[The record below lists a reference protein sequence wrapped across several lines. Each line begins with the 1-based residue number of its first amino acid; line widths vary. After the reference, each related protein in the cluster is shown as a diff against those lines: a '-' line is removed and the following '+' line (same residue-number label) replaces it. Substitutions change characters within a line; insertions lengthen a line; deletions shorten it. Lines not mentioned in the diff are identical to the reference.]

1 MGNFGVGGMSNW
13 IRIMNFKTGF
23 SCFLIAL
30 MAMVGNLQANVR
42 IKDIVSLQG
51 VRENQLI
58 GYGLVVGLNGTG
70 DSLRNSPFTENS
82 LKAMLDR
89 LGIGQSNVGMRTKN
103 VAAVVVTAKLPAFA
117 NPGLKIDVT
126 VSSIG
131 DASGLRGGTLL
142 LTPLYGADGEVYAAS
157 QGALIVSGFSAE
169 GDAASVV
176 TNVPTTGR
184 IPGGASVETAA
195 PGNLNDEK
203 KLVLQLTNPD
213 FNTVISITDRINQYT
228 KRRFGRK
235 LARERDQL
243 SLEIVAP
250 KTITNA
256 RFFAN
261 IGNLTVR
268 PDTPARII
276 VDERTGT
283 VIIGAN
289 VKVSKVAITHGGLTV
304 SITELPRISQ
314 PEPFSDGVTAVEPNT
329 LLTVQEDGSAIGIVE
344 GPDLQQLVKG
354 LNMMGAKPTG
364 IIAILQGIKSA
375 GAIQAELVVQ

>member
-1 MGNFGVGGMSNW
+1 MKGNGVIKMSF
-13 IRIMNFKTGF
+13 RSGF
-23 SCFLIAL
+23 FFLIIVLVAF
-30 MAMVGNLQANVR
+30 AGNAQANVR

-51 VRENQLI
+51 VRDNQLI
-58 GYGLVVGLNGTG
+58 GYGLVVGLAGSG

-131 DASGLRGGTLL
+131 DASTLRGGTLL
-142 LTPLYGADGEVYAAS
+142 LTPLYGADGEIYAAG
-157 QGALIVSGFSAE
+157 QGGLIVSGFSAGGAGAE
-169 GDAASVV
+169 V
-176 TNVPTTGR
+176 TNNVPTTAR
-184 IPGGASVETAA
+184 IPGGASVETSA
-195 PGNLNDEK
+195 PGNLNKEK

-228 KRRFGRK
+228 KQKYGRR
-235 LARERDQL
+235 LAQERDQL

-250 KTITNA
+250 ASVSNA
-256 RFFAN
+256 RFFAS
-261 IGNLTVR
+261 IGNLTIR

-276 VDERTGT
+276 IDERTGT
-283 VIIGAN
+283 VIIGSN
-289 VKVSKVAITHGGLTV
+289 VKVSRVAITHGGLTV
-304 SITELPRISQ
+304 SITELPKIIQ
-314 PEPFSDGVTAVEPNT
+314 PEPFSNGVTAVESNT
-329 LLTVQEDGSAIGIVE
+329 IVNVSEDGSAIGIVE
-344 GPDLQQLVKG
+344 GPDLQQLVMG